1 VWSLAGREVH
11 RHPDLAV
18 DRREELIMFKLAWR
32 NLWRNRTRTLI
43 VGSAIVFS
51 YALMLISLGIN
62 DDLHAKMLDSASVA
76 VGGEVL
82 VHGQGWWETQSSD
95 IVIDKSSDIEAAL
108 EQTAGVEAVIPRVII
123 NGLLTSSRGNEAVR
137 LTGVDLEREKR
148 LRDVAEHLET
158 GQFFSTEFDSPLVLS
173 TGLAKKLGVERG
185 DKVVLTASTPEG
197 EVTRALFRL
206 DGTIE
211 TAGGAAEM
219 QAYTSIDAAQTAV
232 SMPGKLT
239 QFGVLTSEG
248 VPHEQVARHLRDQ
261 HLRDQNS
268 RGSGGDGSLEVLT
281 WEQAAP
287 EMVGFIEMDDAF
299 GMLYMIIV
307 FIVVVFAIANTFLMA
322 VMERVRELGLLNAIG
337 MSPKKIGSL
346 VFWETGLLAVL
357 ALLVG
362 LAIALGAHFYIAE
375 VGIDLAQLTAEDME
389 LAGVNIGDM
398 VMRSQIN
405 PVKWLTSTGLVFVA
419 VMLSAAYPAWRATN
433 LAPAEAMRFYE

>member
-1 VWSLAGREVH
+1 
-11 RHPDLAV
+11 
-18 DRREELIMFKLAWR
+18 M
-32 NLWRNRTRTLI
+32 
-43 VGSAIVFS
+43 
-51 YALMLISLGIN
+51 
-62 DDLHAKMLDSASVA
+62 
-76 VGGEVL
+76 
-82 VHGQGWWETQSSD
+82 
-95 IVIDKSSDIEAAL
+95 
-108 EQTAGVEAVIPRVII
+108 
-123 NGLLTSSRGNEAVR
+123 
-137 LTGVDLEREKR
+137 
-148 LRDVAEHLET
+148 
-158 GQFFSTEFDSPLVLS
+158 
-173 TGLAKKLGVERG
+173 
-185 DKVVLTASTPEG
+185 
-197 EVTRALFRL
+197 
-206 DGTIE
+206 
-211 TAGGAAEM
+211 
-219 QAYTSIDAAQTAV
+219 
-232 SMPGKLT
+232 LT
-239 QFGVLTSEG
+239 QFGVITSEG
-248 VPHEQVARHLRDQ
+248 VPHEQVAHNFQD
-261 HLRDQNS
+261 S
-268 RGSGGDGSLEVLT
+268 WGSKSLEVLT

-337 MSPKKIGSL
+337 MTPKKIGSL